1 MSTPA
6 TELPEVDV
14 AAIEA
19 AAATLAGQVLHTPLR
34 HSRTLSEITGAEL
47 WLKFENLQYT
57 ASFKERG
64 ALNKLASLTP
74 DERRRGV
81 IAMSAGNHAQGV
93 AFHSR
98 RLGIRATIVMPES
111 TPFNKIHNTE
121 QLGAEVVLHG
131 QGVDEAAGHAHAI
144 AAERGLVFIHPF
156 DDPLIIAGQGTIGL
170 ELDEDAPPLDMV
182 VVPIGGGGLIA
193 GIATALR
200 ARRPATEILGV
211 QSAHF
216 AAAYA
221 RRHPGAPVAGP
232 GRTIADGIAV
242 KQPGRL
248 TGAIIDRLVADILL
262 VEEPHLERAV
272 LQLLE
277 IEKTVVEGAGA
288 AGLAAVLA
296 EPERFAGRRV
306 ALLLCGGNIDSRLLS
321 AVIMRGL
328 VRSER
333 LIRLAV
339 AVPDSPGSL
348 ARLTR
353 LIADA
358 RGNVVEVTHKRAFSK
373 GSVRDAIVDFVIETR
388 DARHAASITAVLGRA
403 GFAVSAAESEGP
415 TVG

>member
-1 MSTPA
+1 MSASATDPA
-6 TELPEVDV
+6 LVDL

-19 AAATLAGQVLHTPLR
+19 AARTLAGQVLATPLR
-34 HSRTLSEITGAEL
+34 HSRTLSEITGAEI

-64 ALNKLASLTP
+64 AYNKLASLTEA
-74 DERRRGV
+74 ERARGV

-93 AFHSR
+93 AYHSC
-98 RLGIRATIVMPES
+98 RLGIRATIVMPEI

-121 QLGAEVVLHG
+121 QLGAEVVLFG
-131 QGVDEAAGHAHAI
+131 QGVDEAAEHAHAI
-144 AAERGLVFIHPF
+144 AAERGRVFIHPF

-170 ELDEDAPPLDMV
+170 ELAAEAPPLDLV
-182 VVPIGGGGLIA
+182 VVPIGGGGLIS
-193 GIATALR
+193 GIATAL
-200 ARRPATEILGV
+200 AAKRRETAVIGV
-211 QSAHF
+211 QSAQF
-216 AAAYA
+216 PAAFA
-221 RRHPGAPVAGP
+221 RRHPEATLPAA

-242 KQPGRL
+242 KQPGKL
-248 TGAIIDRLVADILL
+248 TSAIIDRLVPDILL
-262 VEEPHLERAV
+262 VEEPHLERAI

-296 EPERFAGRRV
+296 HPDRFAGRRV
-306 ALLLCGGNIDSRLLS
+306 ALVLCGGNIDSRLLS

-358 RGNVVEVTHKRAFSK
+358 RGNVVEVTHKRAFST
-373 GSVRDAIVDFVIETR
+373 GSVREAIVDFVIETR
-388 DARHAASITAVLGRA
+388 DARHAAAITDALHKA
-403 GFAVSAAESEGP
+403 GFTVRAAESDGSP
-415 TVG
+415 VG

>member
-1 MSTPA
+1 VDPPA
-6 TELPEVDV
+6 VDL

-19 AAATLAGQVLHTPLR
+19 AAATLRGQVLQTPLR
-34 HSRTLSEITGAEL
+34 HSRTLSEITGAEI

-64 ALNKLASLTP
+64 ALNKLVSLTAE
-74 DERRRGV
+74 ERAHGV

-93 AFHSR
+93 AYHSR
-98 RLGIRATIVMPES
+98 RLGIAATIVMPES

-121 QLGAEVVLHG
+121 QLGAEVLLLG
-131 QGVDEAAGHAHAI
+131 QSVDEAAEHAHAL

-156 DDPLIIAGQGTIGL
+156 DDPLIIAGQGTVGL
-170 ELDEDAPPLDMV
+170 EMDAESPPLDIV
-182 VVPIGGGGLIA
+182 VVPIGGGGLIS
-193 GIATALR
+193 GIATAL
-200 ARRPATEILGV
+200 AAKRPTIKVLGV
-211 QSAHF
+211 QSAQF
-216 AAAYA
+216 PAAYTL
-221 RRHPGAPVAGP
+221 RHPEVAMAAP

-248 TGAIIDRLVADILL
+248 TRAIMDRLVGDIVL
-262 VEEPHLERAV
+262 VEEPHLERAI

-296 EPERFAGRRV
+296 HPDRFTGRRV
-306 ALLLCGGNIDSRLLS
+306 GIVLCGGNIDSRLLS

-388 DARHAASITAVLGRA
+388 DARHAATITDGLRQA
-403 GFAVSAAESEGP
+403 GFIVTAAESEGP
-415 TVG
+415 AAS

>member
-1 MSTPA
+1 M
-6 TELPEVDV
+6 
-14 AAIEA
+14 AAPPVTLADIEA
-19 AAATLAGQVLHTPLR
+19 AARVIEGRVERTPFR
-34 HSRTLSEITGAEL
+34 HSKTLSEITGAEL
-47 WLKFENLQYT
+47 WLKFEIRQYT

-64 ALNKLASLTP
+64 ALNKLASLSEA
-74 DERRRGV
+74 ERLLGV

-93 AFHSR
+93 AYHSR
-98 RLGIRATIVMPES
+98 RLGIRATIVMPET
-111 TPFNKIHNTE
+111 TPFSKIHNTE
-121 QLGAEVVLHG
+121 LLGAEVVLFG
-131 QGVDEAAGHAHAI
+131 QTVDEAAGHAHEL
-144 AAERGLVFIHPF
+144 AAAHGLVFIHPF

-170 ELDEDAPPLDMV
+170 EIDAEAPPLDAM
-182 VVPIGGGGLIA
+182 VVPIGGGGLIS
-193 GIATALR
+193 GIATAL
-200 ARRPATEILGV
+200 AAKRPEIEIIGV
-211 QSAHF
+211 QSAQFPAAF
-216 AAAYA
+216 AHRYPQATLAE
-221 RRHPGAPVAGP
+221 P

-242 KQPGRL
+242 KQPGDL
-248 TGAIIDRLVADILL
+248 TTAIIDRLVADIVL
-262 VEEPHLERAV
+262 VDEPQLERAV

-277 IEKTVVEGAGA
+277 IEKVVVEGAGA

-296 EPERFAGRRV
+296 YPERFRGRRV
-306 ALLLCGGNIDSRLLS
+306 GLVLCGGNIDSRLLS

-388 DARHAASITAVLGRA
+388 DSRHAARIAAALSDA
-403 GFAVSAAESEGP
+403 GFRVTASESAGVPSG
-415 TVG
+415 

>member
-1 MSTPA
+1 
-6 TELPEVDV
+6 VDTTAV
-14 AAIEA
+14 DLASIEA
-19 AAATLAGQVLHTPLR
+19 AAATLSGQVVRTPLR
-34 HSRTLSEITGAEL
+34 HSRTLSEVTGAEL

-64 ALNKLASLTP
+64 ALNKLTSLTP
-74 DERRRGV
+74 EERARGV

-93 AFHSR
+93 AYHSR
-98 RLGIRATIVMPES
+98 RLGIAATIVMPES

-121 QLGAEVVLHG
+121 QLGAEVVLVG
-131 QGVDEAAGHAHAI
+131 QSVDEAAEHAHAL
-144 AAERGLVFIHPF
+144 ATELGLVFIHPF

-170 ELDEDAPPLDMV
+170 ELDADAPPLDVV

-193 GIATALR
+193 GIATALA
-200 ARRPATEILGV
+200 ARRPSVEILGV
-211 QSAHF
+211 QSARF
-216 AAAYA
+216 PAAYA
-221 RRHPGAPVAGP
+221 RRHPGTAVGPP

-248 TGAIIDRLVADILL
+248 TGAIMDRLVQDIVL
-262 VEEPHLERAV
+262 VDEPHLERAI

-296 EPERFAGRRV
+296 HPDRFRGRRV
-306 ALLLCGGNIDSRLLS
+306 GIVLCGGNIDSRLLS

-358 RGNVVEVTHKRAFSK
+358 RGNVVEVTHKRAFSR

-388 DARHAASITAVLGRA
+388 DARHAATITGALRQA
-403 GFAVSAAESEGP
+403 GFTVTAAESEGP
-415 TVG
+415 TAG

>member
-1 MSTPA
+1 VSPLAADPA
-6 TELPEVDV
+6 AVDL

-19 AAATLAGQVLHTPLR
+19 AATTLAGQVLHTPLR
-34 HSRTLSEITGAEL
+34 HSRTLSEITGAEI

-64 ALNKLASLTP
+64 ALNKLASLTAA
-74 DERRRGV
+74 ERGRGV

-93 AFHSR
+93 AYHSR
-98 RLGIRATIVMPES
+98 RLGIRAMIVMPET

-121 QLGAEVVLHG
+121 QLGAEVVLFG
-131 QGVDEAAGHAHAI
+131 QGVDEAAEHAHAL

-170 ELDEDAPPLDMV
+170 ELDLEAPPLDAV
-182 VVPIGGGGLIA
+182 VVPVGGGGLIS
-193 GIATALR
+193 GIGTAL
-200 ARRPATEILGV
+200 AAKRPETAVIGV
-211 QSAHF
+211 QSAQF
-216 AAAYA
+216 PAAYA
-221 RRHPGAPVAGP
+221 LRHPGLALPGS

-242 KQPGRL
+242 KRPGRL
-248 TGAIIDRLVADILL
+248 TSAIIERLALDMLL

-296 EPERFAGRRV
+296 QPERFAGRRV
-306 ALLLCGGNIDSRLLS
+306 ALILCGGNIDSRLLS

-348 ARLTR
+348 AKLTR

-358 RGNVVEVTHKRAFSK
+358 RGNVVEVTHKRAFSQ

-388 DARHAASITAVLGRA
+388 DARHASSITTALRRA
-403 GFAVSAAESEGP
+403 GFTVTAAESDGSA
-415 TVG
+415 VG

>member
-1 MSTPA
+1 MADP
-6 TELPEVDV
+6 PVDL

-19 AAATLAGQVLHTPLR
+19 AARVIDGQVVQTPLR
-34 HSRTLSEITGAEL
+34 HSRTLSEITGAEI
-47 WLKFENLQYT
+47 WLKFENRQYT

-64 ALNKLASLTP
+64 ALNKLVSLS
-74 DERRRGV
+74 DVERQRGV

-93 AFHSR
+93 AHHSH
-98 RLGIRATIVMPES
+98 RLGISAVIVMPET
-111 TPFNKIHNTE
+111 TPFSKIHNTE
-121 QLGAEVVLHG
+121 RLGAEVVLFG
-131 QGVDEAAGHAHAI
+131 QTVDEAADHAHRL
-144 AAERGLVFIHPF
+144 AAEQGRVFIHPF
-156 DDPLIIAGQGTIGL
+156 DDPLIIAGQGTVGL
-170 ELDEDAPPLDMV
+170 EIDAAAPPLDIM
-182 VVPIGGGGLIA
+182 VVPIGGGGLIS
-193 GIATALR
+193 GIATALV
-200 ARRPATEILGV
+200 AKRPGIEIIGV
-211 QSAHF
+211 QSARYP
-216 AAAYA
+216 AAYA
-221 RRHPGAPVAGP
+221 RRHPEMAPASP

-242 KQPGRL
+242 KQPGAL
-248 TGAIIDRLVADILL
+248 TGGIIDRLVADIVL
-262 VEEPHLERAV
+262 VEEPHLERAI

-277 IEKTVVEGAGA
+277 IEKVVVEGAGA

-296 EPERFAGRRV
+296 YPERFAGRRIGLV
-306 ALLLCGGNIDSRLLS
+306 LCGGNIDSRLLS

-388 DARHAASITAVLGRA
+388 DSRHAVRITKALEGA
-403 GFAVSAAESEGP
+403 GFRVAASESDSVPSG
-415 TVG
+415 

>member
-1 MSTPA
+1 MA
-6 TELPEVDV
+6 GLPIDL

-19 AAATLAGQVLHTPLR
+19 AARTLEGQVADPPLR

-64 ALNKLASLTP
+64 ALNKLSSLSD
-74 DERRRGV
+74 DERARGV

-98 RLGIRATIVMPES
+98 RLGIESVIVMPET
-111 TPFNKIHNTE
+111 TPFNKIQNTE
-121 QLGAEVVLHG
+121 QLGAEVVLCG
-131 QGVDEAAGHAHAI
+131 TTVDEAAQHALEL
-144 AAERGLVFIHPF
+144 AAERHLVFIHPF
-156 DDPLIIAGQGTIGL
+156 DDPLIMAGQGTIGL
-170 ELDEDAPPLDMV
+170 EIDRAAPPLDAI

-193 GIATALR
+193 GIATALA
-200 ARRPATEILGV
+200 ARRPGIEILGV
-211 QSAHF
+211 QSSCFPSAH
-216 AAAYA
+216 A
-221 RRHPGAPVAGP
+221 RRHGSQLPATAC
-232 GRTIADGIAV
+232 RTIADGIAV
-242 KQPGRL
+242 KQPGAL
-248 TGAIIDRLVADILL
+248 TTAVIDHLVGDILL
-262 VEEPHLERAV
+262 VDEPHLERAV

-296 EPERFAGRRV
+296 APEHFRNRRV
-306 ALLLCGGNIDSRLLS
+306 ALVLCGGNIDSRLLS

-328 VRSER
+328 VRGER

-348 ARLTR
+348 ARVTR
-353 LIADA
+353 AIADA

-388 DARHAASITAVLGRA
+388 DSRHAASISKALGNA
-403 GFAVSAAESEGP
+403 GFEVTAAESETGAA
-415 TVG
+415 T